1 MFQAHYVTESG
12 LDPEYAVLL
21 TFLTGIIITALGL
34 LKLGQYFF
42 PKKRLSNHN
51 LSFENYDFTYTYIS
65 GFVIDFISV
74 PVTAGFCSAAAITI
88 ASSQLKSIFGLEIS
102 EHYHGKGDEGKKR
115 EFYFTKKIL
124 QEPSINDVI
133 HLGEGNLPEDDVT
146 P

>member
-1 MFQAHYVTESG
+1 M
-12 LDPEYAVLL
+12 
-21 TFLTGIIITALGL
+21 
-34 LKLGQYFF
+34 
-42 PKKRLSNHN
+42 SNHY

-115 EFYFTKKIL
+115 KLYFTGKKI
-124 QEPSINDVI
+124 VGAI
-133 HLGEGNLPEDDVT
+133 HKQCHPLGGGGSAKRWCYSP
-146 P
+146 